1 VRPRHHAPFRGAF
14 GRNESISGNE
24 SSRVAKKQGLK
35 ETIGPLRRIVEFV
48 RPARDAFG
56 NARVWFE
63 CGHEGSVSSGAIYK
77 GRCRSCRR
85 EAAVRAAPGADSS
98 VSSVP
103 PNPNPAR
110 SSLKTLASSKRP
122 NLSESDDVVPGRTL
136 HVG

>member
-1 VRPRHHAPFRGAF
+1 M
-14 GRNESISGNE
+14 SGNE
-24 SSRVAKKQGLK
+24 SSGGVRSGGTKGSNVRWKPGLK

-48 RPARDAFG
+48 RPARDAFDT
-56 NARVWFE
+56 ARVVFE

-85 EAAVRAAPGADSS
+85 EALVSVAPGAMSS

-103 PNPNPAR
+103 PKPNPAR
-110 SSLKTLASSKRP
+110 SSTQPLTSTDAA

-136 HVG
+136 HEG